1 LACETSAVTTR
12 VLIVDDHA
20 GFRAQARKLLESHGY
35 EVVGEAADGAE
46 AAATVGAL
54 QPEVVLLDVHLPDGN
69 GFEIVEHLVELG
81 CGARVVMMSGHD
93 AKTNRARLSRA
104 PGLPF
109 IFKPDLSS
117 ETLQESMRA
126 GPAR

>member
-1 LACETSAVTTR
+1 MRTR

-20 GFRAQARKLLESHGY
+20 GFRSQARELLEAHGFA
-35 EVVGEAADGAE
+35 VVGEAADAAE
-46 AAATVGAL
+46 AAAAVGSL

-69 GFEIVEHLVELG
+69 GFEIAPRLAELG
-81 CGARVVMMSGHD
+81 GGSRVVMMSGHD
-93 AKTNRARLSRA
+93 AEMNRARLSRA

-117 ETLQESMRA
+117 ETLEASLH
-126 GPAR
+126 ARPTR